1 MTRVRGMDKRRL
13 WIQMKR
19 YKWIYALFVPTL
31 ILLIIFSYMPLFGV
45 QIAFRDYRY
54 AKGIWGSDFVGF
66 KYFER
71 MFREA
76 TFLRVLRNTLW
87 ISFLKIVIVFPG
99 GVIFALLLNE
109 ISQPKIKRLYQTA
122 SSLPHFL
129 SWIVLA
135 GIMRDVLSL
144 TGPVNA
150 IVQLLGGTPKVLLA
164 DSKLFVPILVISDLW
179 QTMGWDSIVFL
190 AALSSIDPTL
200 YEAAM
205 VDGATRW
212 QKMRYID
219 LPLLMSTACIM
230 LILRAGNLMNVGFEK
245 VFLMQNDLN
254 MSTSEI
260 IATYVYKMGLRNSQ
274 YAVSTAV
281 NLFNNLVNFV
291 LLLLVNCVTRKLG
304 ETSLF

>member
-1 MTRVRGMDKRRL
+1 MNRSGTWKQINRNWGLYLLLLPSLVL
-13 WIQMKR
+13 
-19 YKWIYALFVPTL
+19 L
-31 ILLIIFSYMPLFGV
+31 ILFAYKPMYGVVIAFKNYKNSLGILGSPWAEPLFKNF
-45 QIAFRDYRY
+45 QRFFNSYQC
-54 AKGIWGSDFVGF
+54 
-66 KYFER
+66 
-71 MFREA
+71 EA
-76 TFLRVLRNTLW
+76 TIRNTLRL
-87 ISFLKIVIVFPG
+87 SLYSLAVGFP
-99 GVIFALLLNE
+99 IPIILALMINQ
-109 ISQPKIKRLYQTA
+109 ITAMRFRRTFQTILY
-122 SSLPHFL
+122 LPHFISTVVMVGLLLIWL
-129 SWIVLA
+129 SPSSGLVGA
-135 GIMRDVLSL
+135 FYR
-144 TGPVNA
+144 
-150 IVQLLGGTPKVLLA
+150 LLGKDAPNVMTSASGFPSIYVW
-164 DSKLFVPILVISDLW
+164 SDVW
-179 QTMGWDSIVFL
+179 QHSGWDSIVFL

-200 YEAAM
+200 YEAAT